1 MDVTAPHTHGIAS
14 TTLMGSM
21 ALPRAGTQLG
31 TRMRPIRR
39 VFMRRMGDT
48 SGVTTPIVDL
58 VERHARLPAH
68 HLTEDRCKDG
78 QLLLMSQ

>member
-21 ALPRAGTQLG
+21 ALPIAGTQLG
-31 TRMRPIRR
+31 TRMQPTRR

-48 SGVTTPIVDL
+48 SDVTTPIVDQASGG
-58 VERHARLPAH
+58 AR
-68 HLTEDRCKDG
+68 TKK
-78 QLLLMSQ
+78 